1 MSKLDTSYM
10 DKWLPQQTEDEKSE
24 SSGLLEV
31 SVDDLIPFHTGG
43 GHPFDVEEDAD
54 MLALMEKIRAYG
66 ILEPILVRKDANLSG
81 RYEIIAGHRR
91 HYCAKKLDI
100 PKVKVYVADYD
111 DDMAI
116 IAMVETNVGKRER
129 IKPSNLARAYK
140 MYMEANSHQGKRSD
154 LTSDTGGQ
162 KLLTVEMAAEK
173 FSVGT
178 TTIKRYVRLNE
189 LIPELLTMMDEVDEK
204 SKALVGIKVGE
215 QISYLQPENQKLLY
229 DKMVA
234 GCIPTEEQAKN
245 LRELEGTGFAQ
256 AMDSVFST
264 KADSKPK
271 AEKKAPSPK
280 LNEKFV
286 NTYLIPSMRKIDV
299 EKKQQFVQEALTRY
313 NQYLA
318 EHPEELAQWTDGI
331 TS

>member
-1 MSKLDTSYM
+1 MSKVDTSYM
-10 DKWLPQQTEDEKSE
+10 DKWLPQQVVEEKAG

-31 SVDDLIPFHTGG
+31 AVDDLIPFHTGG

-54 MLALMEKIRAYG
+54 MLALMEKIRTYG
-66 ILEPILVRKDANLSG
+66 ILEPILVRKDANLPG
-81 RYEIIAGHRR
+81 RYEIISGHRR
-91 HYCAKKLDI
+91 HYCAKKLNI

-111 DDMAI
+111 DDTSV

-140 MYMEANSHQGKRSD
+140 MYMEANNHQGHRRD
-154 LTSDTGGQ
+154 LTSDPAGQ

-189 LIPELLTMMDEVDEK
+189 LIPELLAMMDEVDDK
-204 SKALVGIKVGE
+204 SKPLIGIRIGE

-229 DKMVA
+229 EKMLR
-234 GCIPTEEQAKN
+234 GLIPTEEQAKS

-256 AMDSVFST
+256 AMDSVFFIKPLEKT
-264 KADSKPK
+264 KT
-271 AEKKAPSPK
+271 EKKAPVPK

-299 EKKQQFVQEALTRY
+299 VRKQQFVQEALTRY

-318 EHPEELAQWTDGI
+318 EHPEELAQWTGGV
-331 TS
+331 SS